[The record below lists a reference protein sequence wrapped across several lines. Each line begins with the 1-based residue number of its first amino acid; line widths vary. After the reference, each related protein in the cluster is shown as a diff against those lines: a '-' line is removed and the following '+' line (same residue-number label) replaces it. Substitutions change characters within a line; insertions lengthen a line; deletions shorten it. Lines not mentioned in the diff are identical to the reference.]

1 MLAAGPGFSGSDV
14 FLAGRPVRHIST
26 KQPGMGAGPPR
37 SAACRRY
44 AVGDMPVTSAKRALK
59 VPRLV
64 KPTR

>member
-1 MLAAGPGFSGSDV
+1 MSA
-14 FLAGRPVRHIST
+14 

-37 SAACRRY
+37 RAASLRY
-44 AVGDMPVTSAKRALK
+44 AVGDMPVSSAKRAQN